1 KAEYLKRAPMGTKP
15 VWQDCNVLNSLTLPP
30 VLRAAKLQNVAIVT
44 YDWLEDTLMK
54 GYRHGV
60 HAYIVS
66 EVLKSEREAKE
77 KRKRVRKS
85 NIKKGNRY
93 HTYRD
98 ATAFAHDVTL
108 VRVNVEENT
117 SERFVLKV
125 HPLLP
130 LSHPHTHP
138 KLIPPDSQLAQ
149 THDAPHYYATLITH
163 HHPLRLPE
171 TTILAPIGSD
181 WATAF
186 ESFTLNFATIT
197 GVAWEERLGPKL
209 KEWEE
214 LRFVYVPPGVG
225 EPRGVM

>member
-117 SERFVLKV
+117 SERF
-125 HPLLP
+125 
-130 LSHPHTHP
+130 
-138 KLIPPDSQLAQ
+138 LAQ